1 MKAFAN
7 KTKCYADQY
16 SGYNVSNV
24 GVNMAVNGKLTL
36 GENIADNAGVSV
48 SLDAY
53 LKWAETNNPP
63 RKFMLNNKQVT
74 DIQLFWI
81 AFGQVYCSKQQPE
94 ALMMQIRND
103 PHSPGEV
110 RSFAPPANEP
120 RFATASQ
127 CADSERPT
135 LPRRSPIFC

>member
-1 MKAFAN
+1 MGWFSNASMKAFAN

-16 SGYNVSNV
+16 SGYNVTNV

-63 RKFMLNNKQVT
+63 RKFMLNSKQVT

-94 ALMMQIRND
+94 ALMMQIRNHPTPQEKSD
-103 PHSPGEV
+103 LLHPRQTSLGSPQL
-110 RSFAPPANEP
+110 SN
-120 RFATASQ
+120 
-127 CADSERPT
+127 
-135 LPRRSPIFC
+135 